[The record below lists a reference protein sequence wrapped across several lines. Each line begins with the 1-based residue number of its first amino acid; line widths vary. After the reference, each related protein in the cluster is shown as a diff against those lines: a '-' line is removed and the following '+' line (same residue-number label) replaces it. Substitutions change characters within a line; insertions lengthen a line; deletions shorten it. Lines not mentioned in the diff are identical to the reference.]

1 MKKLL
6 LLLLLLPLL
15 GFGQHRFTIVKENLV
30 WEKVFPGT
38 VTPEEM
44 MKQIKLTGKCQY
56 VDFNYNVLDF
66 CISYTPDDL
75 KRFGYRSGADPSFLS
90 EGGICTG
97 MIEFKEG
104 RYKVTIFKLECYDP
118 TDGIIIYPIN
128 NYVLKDGE
136 LRDSDRYYRSL
147 SYYDQYFNFIFS
159 IIPQGKDW

>member
-6 LLLLLLPLL
+6 LLLLFPLL
-15 GFGQHRFTIVKENLV
+15 GFGQHNFSIIKSNLV

-56 VDFNYNVLDF
+56 VDFNYDVLDF
-66 CISYTPDDL
+66 CISYTPDDF
-75 KRFGYRSGADPSFLS
+75 KRYGYRNLPDPSFLS

-104 RYKVTIFKLECYDP
+104 RYKVTVFKLECYDP
-118 TDGIIIYPIN
+118 VDGIVIYPVN

-136 LRDSDRYYRSL
+136 MRDSDRYERSL
-147 SYYDQYFNFIFS
+147 SYYDQYFSYLFDKM
-159 IIPQGKDW
+159 PEGKAW

>member
-56 VDFNYNVLDF
+56 VDFNYDVLDF
-66 CISYTPDDL
+66 CVVYTPQDL
-75 KRFGYRSGADPSFLS
+75 KRYGYTPPNPSFLCV
-90 EGGICTG
+90 GGQCTG
-97 MIEFKEG
+97 IIEFKEG
-104 RYKVTIFKLECYDP
+104 RYKVTVFKIECY
-118 TDGIIIYPIN
+118 YPLDSIMTYLN
-128 NYVLKDGE
+128 KYLVKDGKLNE
-136 LRDSDRYYRSL
+136 PEKYEPILGYF
-147 SYYDQYFNFIFS
+147 DQYFSYIFD
-159 IIPQGKDW
+159 IMPQGKDW